1 MPFII
6 LHSLLVYI
14 FDNFISI
21 NVDEDHVDADYF
33 QQELQKKK
41 KYYINQTPIA
51 FQQTVMK
58 NRFDN
63 ENSPNTRNLGTV
75 VELSTM
81 EKPIW
86 D

>member
-1 MPFII
+1 MRIMLILII
-6 LHSLLVYI
+6 SSRNY
-14 FDNFISI
+14 
-21 NVDEDHVDADYF
+21 
-33 QQELQKKK
+33 KRKK